1 MTSTS
6 CSIRKP
12 PSRRSASSPTSYVS
26 TLKKG
31 RTKSIPSTPTMT
43 RRVVRSDSR
52 CPTRVSSAVKSTSSS
67 LRVGSSFLASS
78 APSSPSRP
86 SRHVLYSFA
95 TRTRRIAR
103 TMRPARVPARAARA
117 ARANAPSISDPSSPP
132 AEVPPETS
140 TASKSCPYAS
150 WSQSPRRPARVMKS
164 GTSRSSDN
172 VAMASSQK

>member
-78 APSSPSRP
+78 APSALRDRVATCCTASPLERDGSRGRCAP
-86 SRHVLYSFA
+86 RAFPPEPRAPPVRMHRRFPTRRHRPRRFRRRRPPRRSRV
-95 TRTRRIAR
+95 RTRRGR
-103 TMRPARVPARAARA
+103 
-117 ARANAPSISDPSSPP
+117 
-132 AEVPPETS
+132 
-140 TASKSCPYAS
+140 
-150 WSQSPRRPARVMKS
+150 SPRRPARVMKS